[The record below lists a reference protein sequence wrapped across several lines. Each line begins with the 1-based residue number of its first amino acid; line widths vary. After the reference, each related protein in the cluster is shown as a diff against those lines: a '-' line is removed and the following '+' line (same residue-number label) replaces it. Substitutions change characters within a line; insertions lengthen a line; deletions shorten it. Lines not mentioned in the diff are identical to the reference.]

1 MRTKIV
7 FTVVGDEKD
16 IYVPQALVAIYSA
29 RLFNPNANI
38 VLVVDQD
45 TALVIEKHLPKINNY
60 VSNLIVVKVPAEL
73 SKMHRSRFLKTKLR
87 EIIEGDFLYIDTD
100 TVISGS
106 LKEIDLVEANVAAV
120 IDRHSAVNEHEYLDK
135 IKSDTSS
142 IGLTLEDLKNK
153 YFNGGVMFV
162 KDTLVAHN
170 LYKKWHDNWE
180 DSITYTRGIDQP
192 PLALANKQC
201 GYPIVELDGI
211 WNCQLAD
218 NFLNYLADAKVLH
231 YFASNS
237 RSPYKLYSNAIF
249 REVMKEGDV
258 PQWLKERLKHPKSF
272 FKPHHLL
279 VYGDDLMFVR
289 SYIHVIYK
297 YHPFVYKI
305 MEFLSKMLVSKKIF

>member
-7 FTVVGDEKD
+7 FTVVGGEKD

-29 RLFNPNANI
+29 RLFNPDANI

-45 TALVIEKHLPKINNY
+45 TALVIEKYLPKINNY
-60 VSNLIVVKVPAEL
+60 VSDLIVVKVPSEL

-106 LKEIDLVEANVAAV
+106 LIEIDLVEANVAAV

-135 IKSDTSS
+135 IKSDTST

-170 LYKKWHDNWE
+170 LYKKWHDNWK

-218 NFLNYLADAKVLH
+218 NFLNYIADAKILH

-237 RSPYKLYSNAIF
+237 RSPYKLYNNAIF

-272 FKPHHLL
+272 FKPKHTLAYDDDVHFMMTSLHQIYTYHKRIFKVFETMSKFLIKKHL
-279 VYGDDLMFVR
+279 
-289 SYIHVIYK
+289 
-297 YHPFVYKI
+297 
-305 MEFLSKMLVSKKIF
+305 

>member
-7 FTVVGDEKD
+7 FTVVGGEKD

-29 RLFNPNANI
+29 RLFNPDANI

-45 TALVIEKHLPKINNY
+45 TALVIEKYLPKINNY
-60 VSNLIVVKVPAEL
+60 VSDLIVVNVPSEL

-100 TVISGS
+100 TVISES
-106 LKEIDLVEANVAAV
+106 LKEIDLIEANVAAV
-120 IDRHSAVNEHEYLDK
+120 IDRHSVVNEHEYLDK
-135 IKSDTSS
+135 IKYDTGT

-170 LYKKWHDNWE
+170 LYKKWHDNWK

-258 PQWLKERLKHPKSF
+258 PLWLKERLKRPKSF
-272 FKPHHLL
+272 FKPKHTLAYDDDVRFMMTSLHQIYTYHKRIFKVFETMSKLLIKKHL
-279 VYGDDLMFVR
+279 
-289 SYIHVIYK
+289 
-297 YHPFVYKI
+297 
-305 MEFLSKMLVSKKIF
+305 